1 MPWMERPIARAGS
14 WVAAGL
20 AVLLVGVS
28 PSGVQAQIKY
38 CGEQITVG
46 NAAWK
51 YEGPC
56 VGTLPLKNDW
66 DDMTAI
72 ERRDWFANSRLW
84 STTVQT
90 PRARRCG
97 HPNCSGSSPLVYLE
111 VQSVTMV
118 QAHWIRPRA
127 LPRRGVVVTKFVTTR
142 VVGGIAGAVL
152 ADTLTGAGQLES
164 GAQREEQYLVITPI
178 PGAAF
183 EARATIHRFAQN
195 AGGRWR
201 SAGRVDAGTYGA
213 CEAIHGPWAVAASDF
228 VTCSHAHRALMHLNP
243 ARVDSAATIYR
254 ALRDSTPP
262 DSRIRN
268 GAGAARPAENAIFKH
283 ASLARTRSVLERLEG
298 MSMQGTP
305 WPPEPSMQLD
315 FGGWSTCALGCCAV
329 YRRQ

>member
-1 MPWMERPIARAGS
+1 MLFRS
-14 WVAAGL
+14 
-20 AVLLVGVS
+20 
-28 PSGVQAQIKY
+28 
-38 CGEQITVG
+38 
-46 NAAWK
+46 
-51 YEGPC
+51 
-56 VGTLPLKNDW
+56 
-66 DDMTAI
+66 
-72 ERRDWFANSRLW
+72 FANSRLW

-97 HPNCSGSSPLVYLE
+97 HPRCGGSPPSVYLE

-127 LPRRGVVVTKFVTTR
+127 LPTRGVVVTKFVTTR
-142 VVGGIAGAVL
+142 VVGGVAGAVL
-152 ADTLTGAGQLES
+152 ADTLTGAGELES

-183 EARATIHRFAQN
+183 EARATIHRFTQN
-195 AGGRWR
+195 AGRWYY
-201 SAGRVDAGTYGA
+201 AERVDDGTYGA
-213 CEAIHGPWAVAASDF
+213 CEAIHGPWTVAASDF

-329 YRRQ
+329 YRRR